1 MDEEDAV
8 HPGGFDP
15 RFLRPQLRVSP
26 EELRAGGR
34 QGGRTTAAPLLLP
47 FAAVMSGAAPEPN
60 SSEEELEVR
69 GASQECYGQD
79 LWVPQGR
86 EAAACL
92 GDTEEMKVRKRSRP
106 ARSKARRMAA
116 NVRERKRI
124 LDYNQAFNALR
135 LALKHDL
142 GGKRLSKIATLR
154 RAINRITALSL
165 SLHGTGRCWSCTHS
179 ECRGRAGVPG
189 RDPGMK
195 GGRPQ
200 LPWEPGSAGTAALQR
215 YPPAPLCAGFS
226 CERQLQHCQSPKEDG
241 SVPSPAYC
249 SSGTQPP
256 GLRGQQRPVSL
267 QDPLAEA
274 VPWQLGYCQSWGHQQ
289 CHPIH

>member
-1 MDEEDAV
+1 M
-8 HPGGFDP
+8 
-15 RFLRPQLRVSP
+15 
-26 EELRAGGR
+26 AG
-34 QGGRTTAAPLLLP
+34 
-47 FAAVMSGAAPEPN
+47 AAVGKGTVPEPD
-60 SSEEELEVR
+60 SSEEELEA
-69 GASQECYGQD
+69 GSTPQACYGQG

-92 GDTEEMKVRKRSRP
+92 GDAEGMKVRKRSRP
-106 ARSKARRMAA
+106 VRSKARRMAA

-165 SLHGTGRCWSCTHS
+165 SLHGAGHCWPCAHS
-179 ECRGRAGVPG
+179 ECRSRIGVPAQE
-189 RDPGMK
+189 PGMK
-195 GGRPQ
+195 ASHPQ
-200 LPWEPGSAGTAALQR
+200 LSWEPGYAGTAGLQCC
-215 YPPAPLCAGFS
+215 PPSPLYTGFS
-226 CERQLQHCQSPKEDG
+226 PERQRHHYASPKEDR

-249 SSGTQPP
+249 SSGTPHP
-256 GLRGQQRPVSL
+256 GLRGACQQRYPGSL
-267 QDPLAEA
+267 QDPLSGA

-289 CHPIH
+289 CLPIH